1 MTKAILTDIEG
12 TTSSIAFVK
21 DVLFPYAAHY
31 LPAYVREHA
40 DEPTV
45 AEQLQAVRVAVKEP
59 EADIDRVIAV
69 LLNWIAEDRKATPLK
84 TLQGMVWKHGYQSG
98 AYQAHV
104 YADAA
109 KKLREWHAQGLPI
122 YIYSSGSV
130 AAQKLFFKYSE
141 AGDLTPL
148 FSGYFDTTTGPKQE
162 QASYEAIVQ
171 AIGLPAQEILFL
183 SDVAAELDAAKAAG
197 LKTCWL
203 VRPQDNPQPDEAV
216 QASAHSA
223 VQSFNAIKVN
233 E

>member
-1 MTKAILTDIEG
+1 MIKAVLTDIEG

-40 DEPTV
+40 NEPVV

-59 EADIDRVIAV
+59 EADVERVIAI
-69 LLNWIAEDRKATPLK
+69 LLNWIHEDRKATPLK

-109 KKLREWHAQGLPI
+109 AKLREWHAQDLPI
-122 YIYSSGSV
+122 YIYSSGSI
-130 AAQKLFFKYSE
+130 AAQKLFFRYSG

-162 QASYEAIVQ
+162 QASYAAIAQ
-171 AIGLPAQEILFL
+171 AMGLPAGNILFL

-197 LKTCWL
+197 LQTCWL
-203 VRPQDNPQPDEAV
+203 VRADDNPQSDAARA
-216 QASAHSA
+216 ASAHQSA
-223 VQSFNAIKVN
+223 ASFLSVEVNA
-233 E
+233 

>member
-1 MTKAILTDIEG
+1 MVRAILTDIEG
-12 TTSSIAFVK
+12 TTSSISFVK

-31 LPAYVREHA
+31 LPAYVRAHA
-40 DEPTV
+40 DEPVV
-45 AEQLQAVRVAVKEP
+45 ADQLQAVRVAVKEP

-84 TLQGMVWKHGYQSG
+84 TLQGMVWKDGYQSG
-98 AYQAHV
+98 AYKAHV
-104 YADAA
+104 YPDAA
-109 KKLREWHAQGLPI
+109 AKLREWHAQGLPM
-122 YIYSSGSV
+122 YIYSSGSI

-162 QASYEAIVQ
+162 QASYSAIVQ

-197 LKTCWL
+197 LQTCWL
-203 VRPQDNPQPDEAV
+203 VRPQDNPQNPAV
-216 QASAHSA
+216 CAQSPHPA
-223 VQSFNAIKVN
+223 VTSFESIKVN
-233 E
+233 A